1 MNKELFNK
9 FKSEPRA
16 FLFSDDLDI
25 RITHAE
31 FEQTLQ
37 SHEFDDKGT
46 LYIVQ
51 KYPNSRKN
59 VVCYMTMHMIL
70 KAFKKYTFEIGKF
83 QTGA

>member
-9 FKSEPRA
+9 FKLEPRA

-46 LYIVQ
+46 LYIIQ

-59 VVCYMTMHMIL
+59 VVWYMTMHMIL

>member
-1 MNKELFNK
+1 MTKELFK
-9 FKSEPRA
+9 EFKSELRA

-25 RITHAE
+25 CIRHAD
-31 FEQTLQ
+31 FEKLHR
-37 SHEFDDKGT
+37 SYEHNDKGT
-46 LYIVQ
+46 LYVVH
-51 KYPNSRKN
+51 KYPNSKKN

>member
-9 FKSEPRA
+9 FKLEPRA

-59 VVCYMTMHMIL
+59 VVWYMTMHMIL

>member
-31 FEQTLQ
+31 FEQILQ

-51 KYPNSRKN
+51 KYPNSLKR
-59 VVCYMTMHMIL
+59 VICYMTMHMIL
-70 KAFKKYTFEIGKF
+70 KKFKKHTFKIGKI
-83 QTGA
+83 QRGA

>member
-1 MNKELFNK
+1 MNKEFFNK

-51 KYPNSRKN
+51 KYPNSLKR
-59 VVCYMTMHMIL
+59 VICYMTMHMIL

>member
-1 MNKELFNK
+1 MNKELFNN

-37 SHEFDDKGT
+37 SHEFNDKGT